1 MKANHNS
8 ASEASIVSFGCISDT
23 KMHLYNIVDKRK
35 ETTPCIG
42 EPDIQS
48 SAIRKSNLLRDKMT
62 KIYYLSVPM
71 RDTTRADA

>member
-1 MKANHNS
+1 
-8 ASEASIVSFGCISDT
+8 
-23 KMHLYNIVDKRK
+23 MHLYNIVDKRK

>member
-35 ETTPCIG
+35 ETTPRIG

-48 SAIRKSNLLRDKMT
+48 GAIRKSNFLRDEMA
-62 KIYYLSVPM
+62 KIYYLSVLV
-71 RDTTRADA
+71 RDTTRADT